1 MAATLCTLITGASS
15 GIGRAAAIRLS
26 RKHSL
31 ILHGRDG
38 DRLDETLAMCES
50 REKHVAWQFDLKA
63 VDKLGASLMAMLT
76 DGERAVE
83 CFVHCAGT
91 ATVLPAR
98 SIDHRVAQEAM
109 AVNFFSAIEIIN
121 VLLKKKINGQRLTN
135 ILFISSIFSRF
146 GARAHGAY
154 CASKAALDGLMR
166 ALAVELAPAIRVN
179 SILPGAIQTSM
190 AAQGFADPAIL
201 ENLNRDYPLGVGR
214 PDDIADAIEFVLSPQ
229 ARWLT
234 GQQIVI
240 DGGRTVN
247 MSLK

>member
-1 MAATLCTLITGASS
+1 LFYDENRIS
-15 GIGRAAAIRLS
+15 RAG
-26 RKHSL
+26 SL
-31 ILHGRDG
+31 IAL
-38 DRLDETLAMCES
+38 LAN
-50 REKHVAWQFDLKA
+50 
-63 VDKLGASLMAMLT
+63 
-76 DGERAVE
+76 GERAVE
-83 CFVHCAGT
+83 SFVHCAGT

-109 AVNFFSAIEIIN
+109 TVNFFSAIEIVN
-121 VLLKKKINGQRLTN
+121 VLLKKKINGQQLTN
-135 ILFISSIFSRF
+135 IVFISSIFSRF

-166 ALAVELAPAIRVN
+166 ALAVDLAPAIRVN

-190 AAQGFADPAIL
+190 SSQAFADPAVL
-201 ENLNRDYPLGVGR
+201 EKLNRDYPLGAGK
-214 PDDIADAIEFVLSPQ
+214 PGDIVDAIEFVLSPK